1 VTEREMRRRLNAH
14 LAEND
19 AAPVVGCIG
28 FGNRRNRSAMINVQP
43 SDQESKKGDLIRVD
57 VGGRTAVTCRAARR
71 RAIPE
76 RRYAG
81 IAWRSEEEVLRAY
94 DIIKPGRR
102 SPISIK
108 EIVAAV
114 QCKGVPHFEA
124 PCYDLGFAGLQVE
137 GMVRVT
143 RDSAGSLM
151 SLSTGL
157 RIL

>member
-1 VTEREMRRRLNAH
+1 MSGDGTHVSRGAATGYPGAKIRGHYVAVEER
-14 LAEND
+14 
-19 AAPVVGCIG
+19 
-28 FGNRRNRSAMINVQP
+28 
-43 SDQESKKGDLIRVD
+43 
-57 VGGRTAVTCRAARR
+57 
-71 RAIPE
+71 
-76 RRYAG
+76 
-81 IAWRSEEEVLRAY
+81 VLRAY
-94 DIIKPGRR
+94 DIIKPRRR

-124 PCYDLGFAGLQVE
+124 PYYDPGFAGLQVE

-151 SLSTGL
+151 SLSMGL